1 MAERNRLLVGLF
13 PTTQVQAEIEAHRKD
28 WLWPKGCSFPPVE
41 RMHLTLQYLDD
52 QQGHAEQC
60 LRTALAAV
68 SMQPLQLTLDGSC
81 TWANDVSVVQPS
93 EHEGLRRLQH
103 DISRALVQAGF
114 ALRVGERGWT
124 PHITIARNS
133 GQAAAPRSLKP
144 IRWTATEF
152 RLVRSHFTYPF
163 RHEPLGAYPLH

>member
-1 MAERNRLLVGLF
+1 MAEHNRLLVGLF

-68 SMQPLQLTLDGSC
+68 SMQPLQLTLDSSC

-93 EHEGLRRLQH
+93 
-103 DISRALVQAGF
+103 
-114 ALRVGERGWT
+114 
-124 PHITIARNS
+124 
-133 GQAAAPRSLKP
+133 
-144 IRWTATEF
+144 
-152 RLVRSHFTYPF
+152 
-163 RHEPLGAYPLH
+163 